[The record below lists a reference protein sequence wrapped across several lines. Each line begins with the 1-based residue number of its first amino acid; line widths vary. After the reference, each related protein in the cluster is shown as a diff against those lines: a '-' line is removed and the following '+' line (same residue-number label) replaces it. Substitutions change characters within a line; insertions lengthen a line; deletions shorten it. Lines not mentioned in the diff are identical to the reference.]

1 MTPSPTSPPFP
12 AMLAAARLRN
22 RSHLCVGLD
31 PEPGA
36 LPVGLSGP
44 EGIVR
49 FCRQIVT
56 ATSDLVC
63 AYKPNLAFFER
74 WGAEGLEALTEVIA
88 SVPKEIPVIA
98 DAKRGDIGN
107 TSRAYAEAIYERLGA
122 GACTVSPY
130 LGSDAVAPLLDHPAG
145 FAFVLCRTSNPGAG
159 ALQDLP
165 VDGEPL
171 YAKVIRHFA
180 PWLDAD
186 RMGLVIGAQEAAAF
200 GWAARLAPAACLLV
214 PGIGAQGGTVAEL
227 AAALTIEQAER
238 VVVNAGRSIIHA
250 DSSPNF
256 ASAARRVALDLR
268 DQLEAA
274 LKTVGEQHAH
284 GAV

>member
-1 MTPSPTSPPFP
+1 MSVPLAPPPFP
-12 AMLAAARLRN
+12 AALDGARLRN
-22 RSHLCVGLD
+22 QSHLCVGLD
-31 PEPGA
+31 PEPSA
-36 LPVGLSGP
+36 LPAGLSGP

-56 ATSDLVC
+56 ATADLVC

-74 WGAEGLEALTEVIA
+74 WGAEGLEALTEVI
-88 SVPKEIPVIA
+88 SSIPRDIPVIA

-130 LGSDAVAPLLDHPAG
+130 LGSEAVAPLLDHQAG
-145 FAFVLCRTSNPGAG
+145 FAFLLCRTSNPGAG
-159 ALQDLP
+159 AVQDLL
-165 VDGEPL
+165 VDGEPF
-171 YAKVIRHFA
+171 YARVIRHFA
-180 PWLDAD
+180 PWLDTGRA
-186 RMGLVIGAQEAAAF
+186 GLVIGAQEAAAF
-200 GWAARLAPAACLLV
+200 GWAARLAPTARILV

-227 AAALTIEQAER
+227 AAALSVEQADL
-238 VVVNAGRSIIHA
+238 VIVNAGRSIIHA

-256 ASAARRVALDLR
+256 ALAARRAALTLR

-274 LKTVGEQHAH
+274 MKAVGERHAH

>member
-1 MTPSPTSPPFP
+1 MTAHAPALFP
-12 AMLAAARLRN
+12 AALDEARRRN
-22 RSHLCVGLD
+22 HSHLCVGLD
-31 PEPGA
+31 PEPSA

-44 EGIVR
+44 DGIVR
-49 FCRQIVT
+49 FCREIIS
-56 ATSDLVC
+56 ATEDLVC

-74 WGAEGLEALTEVIA
+74 WGAAGLEALTEIIGNLPRA
-88 SVPKEIPVIA
+88 IPVIA

-130 LGSDAVAPLLDHPAG
+130 LGADAVAPLLDHPAG
-145 FAFVLCRTSNPGAG
+145 FAFLLCRTSNPGAG
-159 ALQDLP
+159 ALQDLL
-165 VDGEPL
+165 VDGEPV

-180 PWLDAD
+180 PWLDTGRA
-186 RMGLVIGAQEAAAF
+186 GLVIGAQEAAAF
-200 GWAARLAPAACLLV
+200 GWAATLAPTACILV

-227 AAALTIEQAER
+227 AAALTVEQAEL
-238 VVVNAGRSIIHA
+238 VLVNAGRSIIHA

-256 ASAARRVALDLR
+256 ASSARRTALKLR

-274 LKTVGEQHAH
+274 LAAVG
-284 GAV
+284 